1 MGAGHLLI
9 IDRLAY
15 PSPDGSGNLAERRP
29 VPGLRSGHV
38 QEAPARR
45 SGRCQNGGM
54 ADAVLTEVDGGVAVI
69 TINRPEAR
77 NAVNGE
83 VARGIAVAVDEF
95 DGAGDVRVLIITG
108 AGGTFSAGMDLKGFL
123 AGDAPVVPG
132 RGFGGIAERP
142 PVKPVIAAVE
152 GYALAG
158 GFELALSCDLIVA
171 SETAK
176 FGLPEVR
183 RGLVAGAGGL
193 LRLPR
198 RVPYHL
204 AMEIALTGEHFSAGR
219 LHAVGLVS
227 RLTPAGEAVA
237 GARELADRV
246 AQGAPLALAAT
257 KRVIVESA
265 DWDTGEA
272 FARQGEVIRPVFTSA
287 DAREGAAAFAEKRAP
302 VWRGE

>member
-1 MGAGHLLI
+1 MSLAAPPPWLAAIARSADEGQPRGAAVV
-9 IDRLAY
+9 IDN
-15 PSPDGSGNLAERRP
+15 SP
-29 VPGLRSGHV
+29 
-38 QEAPARR
+38 
-45 SGRCQNGGM
+45 M
-54 ADAVLTEVDGGVAVI
+54 ADAVLTDSDGGIAVI
-69 TINRPEAR
+69 TINRPQAR

-83 VARGIAVAVDEF
+83 VARGIAAAVDEF
-95 DGAGDVRVLIITG
+95 DGAEDVRVIILTG

-123 AGDAPVVPG
+123 SGDSPVVAG

-142 PVKPVIAAVE
+142 PAKPMIAAVE

-183 RGLVAGAGGL
+183 RGLAAAAGGL

-204 AMEIALTGEHFSAGR
+204 AMEIVLTGEHFPADR
-219 LHAVGLVS
+219 LHQAGLVS
-227 RLTPAGEAVA
+227 RLVGAGQALA
-237 GARELADRV
+237 GARELAAQV
-246 AQGAPLALAAT
+246 ALGAPLALAAS

-265 DWDTGEA
+265 DWRTSEA
-272 FARQGEVIRPVFTSA
+272 FARQGEVLGSVFTSA
-287 DAREGAAAFAEKRAP
+287 DAMKALPPSPKSVRRSGAVNEYG
-302 VWRGE
+302 V

>member
-1 MGAGHLLI
+1 M
-9 IDRLAY
+9 
-15 PSPDGSGNLAERRP
+15 AE
-29 VPGLRSGHV
+29 
-38 QEAPARR
+38 
-45 SGRCQNGGM
+45 
-54 ADAVLTEVDGGVAVI
+54 DAVLTEVDGGIAVI
-69 TINRPEAR
+69 TINRPEVR

-83 VARGIAVAVDEF
+83 VARGIAAAVDEF
-95 DGAGDVRVLIITG
+95 DGADGVRVLIITG
-108 AGGTFSAGMDLKGFL
+108 AGGTFSAGMDLKAFL
-123 AGDAPVVPG
+123 AGDAPTVAG
-132 RGFGGIAERP
+132 RGFGGIAEQP

-183 RGLVAGAGGL
+183 RGLVAAAGGL

-204 AMEIALTGEHFSAGR
+204 AMEIALTGEHFTAAR
-219 LHAVGLVS
+219 LHQAGLVS
-227 RLTPAGEAVA
+227 RVTGAGQAVA
-237 GARELADRV
+237 GARELAAQV

-265 DWDTGEA
+265 DWDSSEA

-287 DAREGAAAFAEKRAP
+287 DAMEGAAAFAQKRTP

>member
-1 MGAGHLLI
+1 
-9 IDRLAY
+9 
-15 PSPDGSGNLAERRP
+15 
-29 VPGLRSGHV
+29 
-38 QEAPARR
+38 
-45 SGRCQNGGM
+45 M
-54 ADAVLTEVDGGVAVI
+54 ADAVLTESDGGIAVI

-77 NAVNGE
+77 NAVDGE
-83 VARGIAVAVDEF
+83 VARGIAAAVDEF
-95 DGAGDVRVLIITG
+95 DDAGDVRVIILTG

-123 AGDAPVVPG
+123 SGDNPTAGG
-132 RGFGGIAERP
+132 RGFGGITQRP
-142 PVKPVIAAVE
+142 PAKPMIAAVE

-183 RGLVAGAGGL
+183 RGLAAAAGGL

-198 RVPYHL
+198 RLPYHL
-204 AMEIALTGEHFSAGR
+204 AMEIVLTGEHFPADR
-219 LHAVGLVS
+219 LHQAGLVS
-227 RLTPAGEAVA
+227 RLVGAGQALA
-237 GARELADRV
+237 GARELAAQV
-246 AQGAPLALAAT
+246 ALGAPLALAAS

-265 DWDTGEA
+265 DWHTSEA
-272 FARQGEVIRPVFTSA
+272 FARQGEVLGSVFTSA